1 MEICAYHFNNS
12 IEDCLKICTTHV
24 VLQCDLPA
32 AVLGSDVKSVKY
44 KGQKSVSMAA
54 DASRRGRAM
63 EQIRTLT
70 MKNVQNKYRNVGS
83 RKLPQE
89 ADLYLLKTSKA
100 RLGAGGMLH
109 VGVGDC
115 VGQQAVV
122 RTLTVRSTPQSD
134 SLKKQETKKDKSPNV
149 CNVVSTDLLKISVT
163 PRTFR

>member
-1 MEICAYHFNNS
+1 
-12 IEDCLKICTTHV
+12 
-24 VLQCDLPA
+24 
-32 AVLGSDVKSVKY
+32 
-44 KGQKSVSMAA
+44 
-54 DASRRGRAM
+54 
-63 EQIRTLT
+63 

-83 RKLPQE
+83 RKLPHE
-89 ADLYLLKTSKA
+89 VDLYLLKTSKA